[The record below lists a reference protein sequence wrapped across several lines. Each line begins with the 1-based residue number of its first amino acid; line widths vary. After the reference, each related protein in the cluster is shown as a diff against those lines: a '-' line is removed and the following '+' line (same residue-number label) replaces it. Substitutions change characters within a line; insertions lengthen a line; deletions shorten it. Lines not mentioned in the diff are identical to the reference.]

1 MKRLLERFPAWP
13 YHVVDLLIGA
23 LIGFILMAPNCK
35 QSESGLLIP
44 FILMVSLFYAH
55 GTHLIRVL
63 VMDLLK
69 RKAGDEDD

>member
-1 MKRLLERFPAWP
+1 
-13 YHVVDLLIGA
+13 
-23 LIGFILMAPNCK
+23 MAPNCK